1 MLCCEPFSSES
12 PAMLR
17 RLFAL
22 LSLCLLLNPAAIAA
36 NLGVG
41 DTVPPLALTDQ
52 FDQPHTLAA
61 DTRWLL
67 FSHDRA
73 VSDALHPVLAALPA
87 AQRDG
92 VVYVADISRMPAL
105 VSKLFAVPA
114 MRTLPFAVW
123 LARDAANVAML
134 PQEPGK
140 LTVLALKD
148 GKVAAVHYLADV
160 GALPALLQP

>member
-1 MLCCEPFSSES
+1 
-12 PAMLR
+12 MLR
-17 RLFAL
+17 RLLAL

-36 NLGVG
+36 NLAVG
-41 DTVPPLALTDQ
+41 DTLPPLALADQ
-52 FDQPHTLAA
+52 FDKNHTLSS

-73 VSDALHPVLAALPA
+73 ISDALHPVLAALPV

-114 MRTLPFAVW
+114 MRELPFAVW
-123 LARDAANVAML
+123 LARDAASVAAL
-134 PQEPGK
+134 PREAGK
-140 LTVLALKD
+140 LTVLALQG
-148 GKVAAVHYLADV
+148 GKVMAVHYLADM
-160 GALPALLQP
+160 GALPALLQR

>member
-1 MLCCEPFSSES
+1 VLCCEPFSSES

-22 LSLCLLLNPAAIAA
+22 LSLCLLLNPAATAA

-41 DTVPPLALTDQ
+41 DTVPPLALADQ

-123 LARDAANVAML
+123 LARDAAPVAPL
-134 PQEPGK
+134 PRETGK

>member
-1 MLCCEPFSSES
+1 
-12 PAMLR
+12 MLR

-22 LSLCLLLNPAAIAA
+22 LSLCLLLNPAAIGA
-36 NLGVG
+36 NLAVG
-41 DTVPPLALTDQ
+41 DTLPPLVLADQ
-52 FDQPHTLAA
+52 FDKTHTLAA

-105 VSKLFAVPA
+105 VSRLFAVPA
-114 MRTLPFAVW
+114 MRELPFAVW
-123 LARDAANVAML
+123 LARDAANVAIL
-134 PQEPGK
+134 PREAGK
-140 LTVLALKD
+140 LTVLALQD
-148 GKVAAVHYLADV
+148 GKVAALHYLADV
-160 GALPALLQP
+160 SALPALLQR

>member
-1 MLCCEPFSSES
+1 
-12 PAMLR
+12 MLR

-22 LSLCLLLNPAAIAA
+22 LSLCLLLSPAAVAA

-41 DTVPPLALTDQ
+41 DAVPPLALADQ
-52 FDQPHTLAA
+52 FDKSHALSS

-73 VSDALHPVLAALPA
+73 VSDTLHPVLAALPA

-114 MRTLPFAVW
+114 MRELPFPVW
-123 LARDAANVAML
+123 LARDAASVGIL
-134 PQEPGK
+134 PREAGK

-160 GALPALLQP
+160 GALPALLQR

>member
-1 MLCCEPFSSES
+1 
-12 PAMLR
+12 MLR

-22 LSLCLLLNPAAIAA
+22 LSLCLLLNPAATAA

-123 LARDAANVAML
+123 LARDAAPVAPL
-134 PQEPGK
+134 PRETGK

>member
-1 MLCCEPFSSES
+1 
-12 PAMLR
+12 MLR

-22 LSLCLLLNPAAIAA
+22 LSLCLLLNPAATAA

-41 DTVPPLALTDQ
+41 DTVPPLALADQ

-105 VSKLFAVPA
+105 VSHAHTAVCGMA
-114 MRTLPFAVW
+114 GTRRRTRGAAA
-123 LARDAANVAML
+123 ARNRQAHRAGVKGW
-134 PQEPGK
+134 QSGRR
-140 LTVLALKD
+140 
-148 GKVAAVHYLADV
+148 
-160 GALPALLQP
+160 ALPGRRWRLAGLAAALVGRKLLCLSMNA

>member
-1 MLCCEPFSSES
+1 
-12 PAMLR
+12 MLR

-22 LSLCLLLNPAAIAA
+22 LSLCLLLNPAALAA
-36 NLGVG
+36 NLAVG
-41 DTVPPLALTDQ
+41 DALPPLALADQ
-52 FDQPHTLAA
+52 FDKNHTLSS

-105 VSKLFAVPA
+105 VSRLFAVPA
-114 MRTLPFAVW
+114 MRELPFAVW
-123 LARDAANVAML
+123 LARDAASVAAL
-134 PQEPGK
+134 PREAGK
-140 LTVLALKD
+140 LTVLALQGD
-148 GKVAAVHYLADV
+148 KVMAVHYLADV
-160 GALPALLQP
+160 GALPALLQR